1 MALATFRLNFLPRL
15 RDGRQIRRYRHH
27 LLEGESLVGSQPLL
41 PHLQRLPLQF
51 QQVEGGPS
59 MTLRDALRETPRLA
73 LIEPGSRSL
82 AMRQLCLQWARGAQ
96 LPTAYLPLLYQVQ
109 QPLSRLTQPLHLLH
123 QEIEKLG
130 FAMTELAV
138 KRGLAAGLWLLL
150 IEGWDQLNQSDQQ
163 RWSNWVSS
171 WLERYPALSMML
183 STSKPQTIPHQFAL
197 WHSVQWRF

>member
-27 LLEGESLVGSQPLL
+27 LLEGEALVGSQPLL

-51 QQVEGGPS
+51 QQVEGGPA
-59 MTLRDALRETPRLA
+59 MPLRDALRETPRLA

-96 LPTAYLPLLYQVQ
+96 LPTAYVPLFYRVQ
-109 QPLSRLTQPLHLLH
+109 QTADHSIQPLQLLH
-123 QEIEKLG
+123 QQMEQLG
-130 FAMTELAV
+130 FAINELVV
-138 KRGLAAGLWLLL
+138 KRGLAAGVWLLL
-150 IEGWDQLNQSDQQ
+150 IEGWDQLKPNQQQ
-163 RWSNWVSS
+163 RWSAWIGT

-183 STSKPQTIPHQFAL
+183 ATSKPQTIPDQFAL
-197 WHSVQWRF
+197 WHSVQWRG

>member
-27 LLEGESLVGSQPLL
+27 LLEGEALVGSQPLL

-96 LPTAYLPLLYQVQ
+96 LPTAYVPLLYRVQ
-109 QPLSRLTQPLHLLH
+109 QAANHSIQPLQLLH
-123 QEIEKLG
+123 QQMEQLG
-130 FAMTELAV
+130 FAINELVV
-138 KRGLAAGLWLLL
+138 KRGLAAGVWLLL
-150 IEGWDQLNQSDQQ
+150 IEGWDQLKPNEQQ
-163 RWSNWVSS
+163 RWSTWISA

-183 STSKPQTIPHQFAL
+183 ATSKPQTIPNQFAL
-197 WHSVQWRF
+197 WHSVQWRG